1 MLPPL
6 EGVIAR
12 RVLINF
18 RADPQVV
25 RALVP
30 APFEVVTQEG
40 AAVVGVCLIRLAQ
53 LRPKGLA
60 GFVGIASD
68 SMAHRVAVRCPTPE
82 GFREGVFVWQRHSD
96 TALLTLLGGRLFP
109 GVHHR
114 ARFHSVEGESGLRVE
129 AFTGQSRSDV
139 SVSARRVPEWRPTP
153 LFPTLEAARAF
164 FARGDRGVSCS
175 PGQRRL
181 EAAPPGTLEWSPSPL
196 AVSHVRVAFFEDRQ
210 RFPGGSIAFDGA
222 VLMHAVPHGWHDLSV
237 VPELTLAEA
246 VSAAPR

>member
-1 MLPPL
+1 MLSAL

-30 APFEVVTQEG
+30 APLEVVTHEG

-68 SMAHRVAVRCPTPE
+68 SMAHRVAVRRPTPE
-82 GFREGVFVWQRHSD
+82 GPRDEVFVWQRHSD
-96 TALLTLLGGRLFP
+96 NALLTLLGGRPLP

-114 ARFHSVEGESGLRVE
+114 ARFHSVEDGSILRVE
-129 AFTGQSRSDV
+129 AFTADSRSDV
-139 SVSARRVPEWRPTP
+139 SVSARRVREWIPSP

-164 FARGDRGVSCS
+164 FARGDRGVLHSA
-175 PGQRRL
+175 GRL
-181 EAAPPGTLEWSPSPL
+181 DAVPLGALEWSPSPL
-196 AVSHVRVAFFEDRQ
+196 AVSRVRVAFFEDRQ
-210 RFPGGSIAFDGA
+210 RFPSGSIAFDGA
-222 VLMHAVPHGWHDLSV
+222 VLMDAVPHGWHDLSL
-237 VPELTLAEA
+237 VPELTATEA